1 MILSPLKI
9 KKINLTNRVVVAP
22 MCQYSAKNGNATQ
35 WHYEHL
41 LRLSRTGAS
50 MIMIESTAVNNV
62 GRITRKDLSL
72 ANKSNEKSLKKLVN
86 YIKKNSK
93 IFIGIQI
100 SHSGRKGSSEI
111 PWISSNTSLNR
122 NSWTTLAPSSIK
134 RSKGWPK
141 PKAMTKK
148 DIKNVIND
156 FKTSAIRANRADL
169 DCLEIHMA
177 HGYLLH
183 QFFSQI
189 SNKRTDEYGGNLK
202 NRSRLLLEI
211 SENIRKVWPKNKMLG
226 ARVTGFDWMKNGIK
240 TEDTIY
246 LVKLLKEIG
255 IDYVCVSSGGIIPK
269 TNLVFKNGYNVKFA
283 KKIKKETGIITRV
296 GGMINDFSYANKLI
310 KYKGIDLITNAR
322 KFINDPNWLL
332 KEYVKKN
339 NYSKISNQYKRCF

>member
-1 MILSPLKI
+1 
-9 KKINLTNRVVVAP
+9 
-22 MCQYSAKNGNATQ
+22 
-35 WHYEHL
+35 
-41 LRLSRTGAS
+41 
-50 MIMIESTAVNNV
+50 
-62 GRITRKDLSL
+62 
-72 ANKSNEKSLKKLVN
+72 
-86 YIKKNSK
+86 
-93 IFIGIQI
+93 
-100 SHSGRKGSSEI
+100 
-111 PWISSNTSLNR
+111 
-122 NSWTTLAPSSIK
+122 
-134 RSKGWPK
+134 
-141 PKAMTKK
+141 MTKK

-156 FKTSAIRANRADL
+156 FKISAIRANRADL